1 MLTFNF
7 KKLSLNHDVKILDI
21 GCGEGRHIF
30 GALEAFPSSYLI
42 GLDLNKDSLDICMEN
57 FKFFEELPHKD
68 KKFVLG
74 NSYKLPFKDD
84 EFDLIV
90 CSEVLEHL
98 HEYNDALKEI
108 KRVLKP
114 RGYFLASCLLY
125 TSDAADE

>member
-68 KKFVLG
+68 KNLSWVIHTNYHLKMM
-74 NSYKLPFKDD
+74 S
-84 EFDLIV
+84 LI
-90 CSEVLEHL
+90 
-98 HEYNDALKEI
+98 
-108 KRVLKP
+108 
-114 RGYFLASCLLY
+114 
-125 TSDAADE
+125 